1 MASKLALDVGL
12 RSRAVGALLSAVS
25 IILYLIVLCTGLI
38 RLEFGRY
45 FQAFVSLAGLAV
57 LGATIY
63 FLGWPGVFILAS
75 VSAVAFV
82 VRAVMLAVQREAILV
97 SAQVHGAFGS
107 REEALAFPKALR
119 RSHRALRYIGPIEL
133 SRLIERLAKR
143 GRRAEEIQAMAAP
156 IVMLHVAFKSELTG
170 LVDRFD
176 RLLRL
181 WGKEAAEAGRAADV
195 LTKGAISSAATFD
208 EMLDAMIS
216 VAAAEWHVPAK
227 APGPRPGL
235 ARARLR

>member
-1 MASKLALDVGL
+1 MQ
-12 RSRAVGALLSAVS
+12 AVLSAVS
-25 IILYLIVLCTGLI
+25 IMLYLIVLYTGLI

-63 FLGWPGVFILAS
+63 FLGWPGVFILVG

-82 VRAVMLAVQREAILV
+82 VTAVMLRVQREAILV

-107 REEALAFPKALR
+107 REQALAFPKALR
-119 RSHRALRYIGPIEL
+119 RSHRALRSMGPIEL
-133 SRLIERLAKR
+133 SRLIEQLAKR

-156 IVMLHVAFKSELTG
+156 IAMLHVAFKSELIG
-170 LVDRFD
+170 LADRFD

-181 WGKEAAEAGRAADV
+181 WGKEAAEAERAADV

-216 VAAAEWHVPAK
+216 VAAAE
-227 APGPRPGL
+227 
-235 ARARLR
+235 